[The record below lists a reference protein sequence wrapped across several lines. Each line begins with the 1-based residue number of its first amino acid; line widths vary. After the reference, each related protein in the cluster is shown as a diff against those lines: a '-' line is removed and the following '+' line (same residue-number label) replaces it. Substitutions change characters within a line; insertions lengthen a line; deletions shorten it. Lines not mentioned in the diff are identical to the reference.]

1 MNEKSLLEEKQP
13 EVVEAFRKLMEA
25 SLAEGVFPV
34 KVKELIAMSVGL
46 AINCPDCVQG
56 HTEHAIKA
64 GATPEEIAETLSVTL
79 SCLGCST
86 FPRAKKIEEVLKK
99 SRKWHVVS

>member
-1 MNEKSLLEEKQP
+1 MNKKSLLEEKQP
-13 EVVEAFRKLMEA
+13 KVVEAFRKLMKV
-25 SLAEGVFPV
+25 SLAEGVLPV

-56 HTEHAIKA
+56 HTERAIKA

-86 FPRAKKIEEVLKK
+86 FPRAKIIEEVLKK
-99 SRKWHVVS
+99 SRK

>member
-1 MNEKSLLEEKQP
+1 MDEKTLLEEKQP
-13 EVVEAFRKLMEA
+13 KVVEAFRKLMEA
-25 SLAEGVFPV
+25 SLTKGVLPL

-56 HTEHAIKA
+56 HTERAIKA

-79 SCLGCST
+79 SCIGCPT
-86 FPRAKKIEEVLKK
+86 FPRAKIIEKVLKSQGK
-99 SRKWHVVS
+99 ST